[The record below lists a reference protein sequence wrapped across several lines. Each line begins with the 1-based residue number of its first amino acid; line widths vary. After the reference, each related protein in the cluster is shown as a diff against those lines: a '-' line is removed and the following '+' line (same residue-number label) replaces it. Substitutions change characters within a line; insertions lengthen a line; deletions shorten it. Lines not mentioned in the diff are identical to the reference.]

1 MIWKKVMSGS
11 FASKLVGGAGPVVYY
26 SEVQD
31 WGLQLT
37 DLFGDLVI
45 RGRGTANVKVTVK
58 IFSGPEADLNTF
70 LVAPTGTMATAV
82 PGLASWAL
90 PQAIAL
96 TPILSFPRP
105 FFRVELTVDSTAPED
120 HAELDIWLGGKAY

>member
-1 MIWKKVMSGS
+1 MSGS
-11 FASKLVGGAGPVVYY
+11 FASKLVGGAGSAVYY

-45 RGRGTANVKVTVK
+45 RGRGTANVNLTVK
-58 IFSGPEADLNTF
+58 IFSGPENDVNTF
-70 LVAPTGTMATAV
+70 LVAATGTMASAV
-82 PGLASWAL
+82 PGGAAWAL
-90 PQAIAL
+90 PQSIAL

-105 FFRVELTVDSTAPED
+105 FFRAELTVNSTAAED
-120 HAELDIWLGGKAY
+120 HAELDLWLGGKAY